1 MGDRRD
7 VGEAGRNRLQLDER
21 REQLLELG
29 LQLFSERSYD
39 EVAIDDIAKA
49 AGISKGLLYHYFGSK
64 RAFYV
69 EVIRGAAAQLLEAT
83 EPDMELP
90 EVERARAGINA
101 YLEYVSGRAFAYR
114 ALMRGGIGVDP
125 EVLGVIERTRAQIIE
140 RMMTGVGLEQ
150 PRPIFRNTVRAWIG
164 AVEAAS
170 LDWLEH
176 QDIEKET
183 LLQMLLSSLGA
194 SLMIASQTDPEAGV
208 EIRSPE

>member
-1 MGDRRD
+1 MAE
-7 VGEAGRNRLQLDER
+7 VSRNRLQLDER

-49 AGISKGLLYHYFGSK
+49 AKISKGLLYHYFGSK

-69 EVIRGAAAQLLEAT
+69 EVIRVAAARLLEAT
-83 EPDMELP
+83 QPDPDLP
-90 EVERARAGINA
+90 DVERARAGIDA
-101 YLEYVSGRAFAYR
+101 YLEYVSQRAGAYR

-125 EVLGVIERTRAQIIE
+125 EVLGVIEDVRAEIIQ
-140 RMMTGVGLEQ
+140 RMMTGVGLDQ
-150 PRPIFRNTVRAWIG
+150 PRPIFRNAARAWVG

-176 QDIEKET
+176 GDIERET
-183 LLQMLLSSLGA
+183 LVEMLLASLGA
-194 SLMIASQTDPEAGV
+194 GLMIASEKDPEAGV
-208 EIRSPE
+208 EIQSSE

>member
-1 MGDRRD
+1 MSEHTL
-7 VGEAGRNRLQLDER
+7 VGEAGRSRLQLDER

-69 EVIRGAAAQLLEAT
+69 QVIRVAAARLLEAT
-83 EPDMELP
+83 QPDSDLP
-90 EVERARAGINA
+90 DVERARAGIDA
-101 YLEYVSGRAFAYR
+101 YLVYVSERAGAYR

-125 EVLGVIERTRAQIIE
+125 EVLGVIEDVRAEIIQ
-140 RMMTGVGLEQ
+140 RMMAGVGLEQ
-150 PRPIFRNTVRAWIG
+150 PRPIFRNTARAWIG

-176 QDIEKET
+176 QDIERET
-183 LLQMLLSSLGA
+183 LVEMLLSSLGA
-194 SLMIASQTDPEAGV
+194 SLMIASQKDPEAGV
-208 EIRSPE
+208 EIRPPE